1 MYNKFAEIYDKL
13 QDIDYSS
20 FVNYYEKIFSRFDV
34 KPSLVLDI
42 ACGTGSVTIPMAKR
56 GYDMIGID
64 LSEEMLG
71 IAADKARAEN
81 ADILF
86 LNQDMTEFELY
97 GTVDAA
103 VCALDGINYLTDDG
117 DLDKLFALMHNYLN
131 PHGIFIFDINTEYK
145 LKSILGENT
154 FVYDE
159 DGVYCVWESS
169 YEDTDKICS
178 FCLDFFTE
186 NNDGTYTRSEE
197 YQEERAYSIKEICD
211 VAKRNHFDI
220 LGCFNDRT
228 FDDPTETS
236 ERIFFVLKNC
246 K

>member
-1 MYNKFAEIYDKL
+1 MYNKFAEIYDNL

-20 FVNYYEKIFSRFDV
+20 FVAYYEKIFSRFDI

-42 ACGTGSVTIPMAKR
+42 ACGTGSVTIPMSKR
-56 GYDMIGID
+56 GYDMIGVD

-71 IAADKARAEN
+71 IAADKARGEN

-117 DLDKLFALMHNYLN
+117 ALGKLFSLIHNYLN
-131 PHGIFIFDINTEYK
+131 PNGIFIFDINTEYK
-145 LKSILGENT
+145 LKNILGGNT

-159 DGVYCVWESS
+159 NGIYCVWESF
-169 YEDTDKICS
+169 YEDADKICS

-186 NNDGTYTRSEE
+186 NKDGTYSRSEE

-211 VAKRNHFDI
+211 TANRNQLDI

-228 FDDPTETS
+228 FDEPTDTS
-236 ERIFFVLKNC
+236 ERIFFVLRK